1 MNQIDMIVLKKIW
14 AFLKTYWYVPVLI
27 IVAIVFKTKG
37 NRIGEILSSAKDS
50 HKKQLDAINNAE
62 IEKQKSKEIINKEY
76 ENAIKEIEDNYT
88 KENKILTTREK
99 NYVKSVIKTWSD
111 DPGQMAERITMSF
124 GFNYV
129 PKTNDSDTD

>member
-1 MNQIDMIVLKKIW
+1 MIILKKIW
-14 AFLKTYWYVPVLI
+14 AFLKTYWYVPILVI
-27 IVAIVFKTKG
+27 IAIVFKTKG
-37 NRIGEILSSAKDS
+37 NRIGEILNTAKDS

-62 IEKQKSKEIINKEY
+62 IEKQKSNQIIAKEY
-76 ENAIKEIEDNYT
+76 ENVIKEIEDNYA

-129 PKTNDSDTD
+129 PKNNGEN